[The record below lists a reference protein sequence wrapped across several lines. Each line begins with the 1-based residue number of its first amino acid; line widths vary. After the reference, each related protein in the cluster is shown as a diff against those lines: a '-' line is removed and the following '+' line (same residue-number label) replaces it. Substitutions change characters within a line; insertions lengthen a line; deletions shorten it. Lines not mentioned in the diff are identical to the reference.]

1 MFCDVSLCVWDE
13 NLWIES
19 GSLAEKS
26 AGNEPETI
34 GDGKLVLDDVAL
46 GVAGVRVVP
55 FVGRE
60 TGHDKEGETDQD
72 VSGHN
77 VEPNLHRQGIHEGK

>member
-1 MFCDVSLCVWDE
+1 M
-13 NLWIES
+13 
-19 GSLAEKS
+19 
-26 AGNEPETI
+26 
-34 GDGKLVLDDVAL
+34 VLDDVAL
-46 GVAGVRVVP
+46 GVAGMRVVP